1 VTQGATAAEA
11 LTENTKK
18 MNGLFSLI
26 QSLGIEAKDVQ
37 TTNLRVQPRYAPADP
52 TQPNG
57 NQIIAGYDA
66 NNDLTV
72 RLRDLAKLGDA
83 LDRFVSA
90 AGANNLQGIAFDFSN
105 PDPLMDQAR
114 QNAIADAKRKAALYA
129 QAAGV
134 TLGPLQSLSE
144 SGGYYPKQV
153 FAMDAARA
161 APVPVAAGES
171 RLSANV
177 SVTYAIQ

>member
-1 VTQGATAAEA
+1 
-11 LTENTKK
+11 
-18 MNGLFSLI
+18 
-26 QSLGIEAKDVQ
+26 
-37 TTNLRVQPRYAPADP
+37 
-52 TQPNG
+52 
-57 NQIIAGYDA
+57 
-66 NNDLTV
+66 V

-83 LDRFVSA
+83 LDRFVSS
-90 AGANNLQGIAFDFSN
+90 AGANNLQGIAFDFAN
-105 PDPLMDQAR
+105 PDPLIDQAR
-114 QNAIADAKRKAALYA
+114 QNAMADAKRKATLYA

-153 FAMDAARA
+153 YAMDAVRA